1 MILVDANLLIYAV
14 DSDAPHHVQ
23 ARQWLEDTL
32 SGDARVGLAWVV
44 LLAFLRVTTREGIL
58 VRPLA
63 PSDAMNYVTE
73 WLAQPNVE
81 AISPGPNHWPVL
93 RSLLQTSGTAGNL
106 TTDAHLAAMAVEQG
120 AALYST
126 DNDFRRFSGLEHVNP
141 LTAR

>member
-1 MILVDANLLIYAV
+1 VIFLDANLLIYAV
-14 DSDAPHHVQ
+14 DSDAPHHLHV
-23 ARQWLEDTL
+23 RQWLEDTL

-44 LLAFLRVTTREGIL
+44 LLAFLRVTTRERIL

-63 PSDAMNYVTE
+63 PGDAMNYVTG

-81 AISPGPNHWPVL
+81 PISPGPNHWPVL
-93 RSLLQTSGTAGNL
+93 RSLLQASGMAGNL
-106 TTDAHLAAMAVEQG
+106 TTDAHLAAMAIEHG